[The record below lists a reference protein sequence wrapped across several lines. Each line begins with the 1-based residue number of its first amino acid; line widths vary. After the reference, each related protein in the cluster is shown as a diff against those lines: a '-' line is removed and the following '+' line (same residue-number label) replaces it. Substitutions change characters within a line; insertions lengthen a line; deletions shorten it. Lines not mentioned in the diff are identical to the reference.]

1 MLIVRS
7 VAVIVM
13 LRNVTDVIIN
23 KDIWKLAT
31 QIMEELPVLKNNALI
46 VVKHALQITKVSVSL
61 VIMDYICTIV
71 NVITNVQVAI
81 IKHPLIHASNAEK
94 DV

>member
-1 MLIVRS
+1 MLIVRL
-7 VAVIVM
+7 VVVIAM

-23 KDIWKLAT
+23 KDIWKLVIQT
-31 QIMEELPVLKNNALI
+31 MEELLVLKNNALI
-46 VVKHALQITKVSVSL
+46 VVKHALQVTKVSVFH
-61 VIMDYICTIV
+61 VIMDYICTIA

-81 IKHPLIHASNAEK
+81 LKLPLIHASNVEK